1 LPAAPAAPVNAPAH
15 TLPTVDIDAF
25 VARHSPEWR
34 RLEELVSRRRL
45 TGAEADELVTLYQRT
60 ATHLSLVRTRSPDPA
75 LIGRLS
81 SLVARGRSAVAG
93 SSAPAWSEVRRFFSV
108 TFPVSVYRSWP
119 WWCGVAT
126 GFSLVAFA
134 LMGWIAG
141 HPELW
146 SRIAAPDEIQQLV
159 QSDFADYY
167 SENPAQSFAFRVW
180 TNNALVAAGTLV
192 LGITL
197 VGALWIL
204 LQNAVSV
211 GVIGGLMI
219 GSGRADVFFGLISPH
234 GILELTAVFVA
245 AGAGLRLGWAWVD
258 PGRLP
263 RGQAL
268 AAAGREAITVA
279 VGLVVVLL
287 VSGVIEAFVT
297 PSPLPTWAR
306 VGIGLLAEAAFLAYV
321 WTFGRR
327 AALAGETGDL
337 DLGRRED
344 VAPVS

>member
-1 LPAAPAAPVNAPAH
+1 M
-15 TLPTVDIDAF
+15 DIDAF
-25 VARHSPEWR
+25 VARHSGEWR

-45 TGAEADELVTLYQRT
+45 TGAEADELVMLYQRT
-60 ATHLSLVRTRSPDPA
+60 ATHLSVVRTRSPDPA
-75 LIGRLS
+75 LVGRLS

-93 SSAPAWSEVRRFFSV
+93 GSAPAWSEVRKFAAV
-108 TFPVSVYRSWP
+108 TFPVTVYRAWP

-126 GFSLVAFA
+126 VFSLISFGLMAWVAS
-134 LMGWIAG
+134 

-146 SRIAAPDEIQQLV
+146 NRIGTSEQINQLV
-159 QSDFADYY
+159 NSDFATYY
-167 SENPAQSFAFRVW
+167 SENPAQSFAFQVW
-180 TNNALVAAGTLV
+180 TNNALVAGGTLV

-197 VGALWIL
+197 VGSLFVL
-204 LQNAVSV
+204 LQNAANV
-211 GVIGGLMI
+211 GLTGGLMI

-263 RGQAL
+263 RAQAL

-279 VGLVVVLL
+279 LGLVVVLL

-306 VGIGLLAEAAFLAYV
+306 IGIGVLAEAAFFAYV
-321 WTFGRR
+321 FRYGRR

-337 DLGRRED
+337 DLGLRED
-344 VAPVS
+344 VAPVA

>member
-1 LPAAPAAPVNAPAH
+1 
-15 TLPTVDIDAF
+15 VDIDAF
-25 VARHSPEWR
+25 VARHSGEWR

-45 TGAEADELVTLYQRT
+45 TGAEADELVMLYQRT
-60 ATHLSLVRTRSPDPA
+60 ATHLSVVRTRSPDPA
-75 LIGRLS
+75 LVGRLS

-93 SSAPAWSEVRRFFSV
+93 GSAPAWSEVRRFAAV
-108 TFPVSVYRSWP
+108 TFPVTVYRAWP

-126 GFSLVAFA
+126 VFSLVSFA
-134 LMGWIAG
+134 LMGWVAA

-146 SRIAAPDEIQQLV
+146 NRIGTSEQINQLV
-159 QSDFADYY
+159 NSDFATYY
-167 SENPAQSFAFRVW
+167 SENPAQSFAFQVW
-180 TNNALVAAGTLV
+180 TNNALVAGGTLV

-197 VGALWIL
+197 VGSLFVL
-204 LQNAVSV
+204 LQNAANV
-211 GVIGGLMI
+211 GLTGGLMI

-263 RGQAL
+263 RAQAL

-279 VGLVVVLL
+279 LGLVVVLL

-306 VGIGLLAEAAFLAYV
+306 IGIGVLAEAAFFTYI
-321 WTFGRR
+321 FRYGRR

-337 DLGRRED
+337 DLGLRED

>member
-1 LPAAPAAPVNAPAH
+1 
-15 TLPTVDIDAF
+15 VDIDSF
-25 VARHSPEWR
+25 VARHSAEWA
-34 RLEELVSRRRL
+34 RLEQLVSRRRL
-45 TGAEADELVTLYQRT
+45 TGAEADELVSLYQRT

-81 SLVARGRSAVAG
+81 SLVARGRSAVTG
-93 SSAPAWSEVRRFFSV
+93 SSTPAWSEVRRFFTV
-108 TFPVSVYRSWP
+108 TFPVVVYRSWP

-126 GFSLVAFA
+126 AFSLVAFGM
-134 LMGWIAG
+134 MGWIAA
-141 HPELW
+141 HPGQW
-146 SRIAAPDEIQQLV
+146 SSIAAPSDIEQLV
-159 QSDFADYY
+159 NGDFADYY

-197 VGALWIL
+197 VGTLWVL
-204 LQNAVSV
+204 LQNALNV
-211 GVIGGLMI
+211 GLVGGLMI
-219 GSGRADVFFGLISPH
+219 GSGRGDVFFGLISPH

-258 PGRLP
+258 PGALP
-263 RGQAL
+263 RAQAL

-279 VGLVVVLL
+279 LGLVVVLL

-306 VGIGLLAEAAFLAYV
+306 VGIGVLAEAVFFGYVFAY
-321 WTFGRR
+321 GRR
-327 AALAGETGDL
+327 AARAGETGDL
-337 DLGRRED
+337 DVTQRGDAL
-344 VAPVS
+344 PVT

>member
-1 LPAAPAAPVNAPAH
+1 M
-15 TLPTVDIDAF
+15 DIDSF
-25 VARHSPEWR
+25 VARHSAEWS

-81 SLVARGRSAVAG
+81 SLVARGRSAVTG
-93 SSAPAWSEVRRFFSV
+93 SSTPAWSEMRRFFVV

-119 WWCGVAT
+119 WWCAVGTA
-126 GFSLVAFA
+126 FSLVAFA
-134 LMGWIAG
+134 LMGWVAA

-146 SRIAAPDEIQQLV
+146 PAIAAPEQIKQLV
-159 QSDFADYY
+159 DSDFADYY
-167 SENPAQSFAFRVW
+167 SEHPAQSFAFQVW

-197 VGALWIL
+197 VGTVWIL
-204 LQNAVSV
+204 LQNALSV
-211 GVIGGLMI
+211 GLVGGLMI
-219 GSGRADVFFGLISPH
+219 GSGRAGVFFGLISPH

-258 PGRLP
+258 PGPLP
-263 RGQAL
+263 RAQAL

-279 VGLVVVLL
+279 LGLVVVLL

-306 VGIGLLAEAAFLAYV
+306 VGIGVAAEAAFLGYV
-321 WTFGRR
+321 VTYGGR
-327 AALAGETGDL
+327 AARAGETGDL
-337 DLGRRED
+337 DVSRRGD
-344 VAPVS
+344 VVPVS

>member
-1 LPAAPAAPVNAPAH
+1 M
-15 TLPTVDIDAF
+15 DIDSF
-25 VARHSPEWR
+25 VARHSAEWA

-45 TGAEADELVTLYQRT
+45 TGVEADELVTLYQRT

-93 SSAPAWSEVRRFFSV
+93 GSAPAWSEVRRFFAV

-119 WWCGVAT
+119 WWCAVAT
-126 GFSLVAFA
+126 AFSIIAFA
-134 LMGWIAG
+134 LMSWVAG

-146 SRIAAPDEIQQLV
+146 SSIAAPAEIRQLV
-159 QSDFADYY
+159 DSDFADYY

-197 VGALWIL
+197 VGTLWIL
-204 LQNAVSV
+204 LQNAVNV
-211 GVIGGLMI
+211 GLTGGLMI
-219 GSGRADVFFGLISPH
+219 GSGRGDVFFGLISPH

-258 PGRLP
+258 PGPLP
-263 RGQAL
+263 RAQAL

-287 VSGVIEAFVT
+287 ASGVIEAFVT

-306 VGIGLLAEAAFLAYV
+306 VGIGVLAEAAFLAYV
-321 WTFGRR
+321 FTYGRR
-327 AALAGETGDL
+327 AARAGETGDL
-337 DLGRRED
+337 DVDQRGD